1 MQAENKKSMKRTLL
15 CCLLAATVTIAS
27 EAQNSM
33 QSGTISPYSQYGLG
47 VLGDQSQVAGRGMGG
62 TGLAMRGGTMVN
74 TLNPAS
80 YSAIDSLTMLFD
92 AGVSG
97 QLTNFKEN
105 GRSINASSAHFDYV
119 TGLFRMLPNVGMSF
133 GILPFSDVGYS
144 YSSTKRLNSS
154 VGSILESYTGKGGLH
169 QAFVG
174 VGWKPIEQLSIGLNA
189 AYLWGNYSRSVTSS
203 GSSTVN
209 SLSKTY
215 KATVNT
221 YNLTFGLQWQ
231 QPLGQHD
238 KLTLGATFGLG
249 HKMGADPE
257 CEIVNINTSTYVSD
271 TTAFTVNNGLELP
284 MTYGVGLA
292 WTHNQ
297 SLTLAADFTQQRWG
311 SIDYP
316 EYNDDTKSYSPQSGL
331 LRDRTRMSIGMDYVP
346 NPMSMRNYLKR
357 VHYRLGAS
365 YTTPYY
371 NINGAKG
378 PEEYSI
384 SAGLG
389 LPLQNGWNSRSVLNI
404 SAQWVRTSAKDLIT
418 DNSFR
423 ISLGL
428 TFNERWFAKWRVD

>member
-1 MQAENKKSMKRTLL
+1 
-15 CCLLAATVTIAS
+15 
-27 EAQNSM
+27 M

-62 TGLAMRGGTMVN
+62 TGIALRGGTMVN

-97 QLTNFKEN
+97 QLTNFKESGN
-105 GRSINASSAHFDYV
+105 SVNARSARFDYAV
-119 TGLFRMLPNVGMSF
+119 GLFRMFPHVGMSF

-144 YSSTKRLNSS
+144 YESFTQLNSS
-154 VGSILESYTGKGGLH
+154 LGGIIESYSGKGGMH
-169 QAFVG
+169 QAFAG
-174 VGWKPIEQLSIGLNA
+174 IGWTPVNQLSVGINA
-189 AYLWGNYSRSVTSS
+189 AYLWGTYSRSVVSS
-203 GSSTVN
+203 GTNSIN

-215 KATVNT
+215 KATVST
-221 YNLTFGLQWQ
+221 YNITFGLQWQ
-231 QPLGQHD
+231 QPMGRHD
-238 KLTLGATFGLG
+238 KVSLGATFGLG

-257 CEIVNINTSTYVSD
+257 CEIVNTNTSTYVSD
-271 TTAFTVNNGLELP
+271 TTTFTVNNGLELP
-284 MTYGVGLA
+284 MTYGVGIA
-292 WTHNQ
+292 WMHNQ
-297 SLTLAADFTQQRWG
+297 NLTLAADFCQQKWG

-316 EYNDDTKSYSPQSGL
+316 DYNDDTKTYALRSGL
-331 LRDRTRMSIGMDYVP
+331 LRDRTRISIGMDYVP
-346 NPMSMRNYLKR
+346 NPMSVRNYLKR

-371 NINGAKG
+371 NINGSKG
-378 PEEYSI
+378 PDEYSI

-428 TFNERWFAKWRVD
+428 TFNERWFAKWRID